1 MMAIRPGP
9 IARFSG
15 LIGATCLALF
25 SASAP
30 AAAPAS
36 GTASFEWDLT
46 DLYPSTAA
54 WSEALEHTHDAAQHL
69 EMYRG
74 TLGQNAAALLSAL
87 DALSAVRKDSARI
100 SMFAQLQSDSNLLDA
115 AAHDRL
121 QQAQVLGTLVDE
133 QSAWVAPEIVALGA
147 ERVQAM
153 ESELPELARRFDHFL
168 DNTQRAAPHTLS
180 PELETILAQVG
191 TILQQPGTTHG
202 LLGDGELP
210 FPTVLLSTG
219 TKVRLDEP
227 NYEKYRTSAVRADR
241 QRVFD
246 AFWGLHKSFEGTLGN
261 LQAEQVM
268 GDVFSARTRHF
279 DNSIQAAL
287 FADNL
292 PESVYRTLVSET
304 HAALPTLH
312 RYLRLRK
319 RLLGISGA
327 LEYFDGYAPLFASSA
342 EPRFSIQSAQRL
354 TLAALEPLGDAYLEQ
369 LRQGFAGHWM
379 SAYPRQGK
387 TSGGYTAGDA
397 YDVHPYLLLNH
408 TGEYESLSAFAHE
421 WGHAMHTVMAD
432 RTQPFEKS
440 DYSLFI
446 AETAAI
452 TNELLLNDYM
462 VAHAKDKNEK
472 LYYLAQ
478 ALESIRTTYF
488 RQVQF
493 AEFELAMHEAFE
505 QGHALSGDSLSQMYC
520 TILKRYYG
528 EAEGIMRIR
537 PDYCLEWSY
546 VSHFYEDFYVFKYA
560 TSIAGAAYFAEA
572 IHSEGAVA
580 RDRFLTLLRAGG
592 SDYPYP
598 LYVQAGAD
606 LATPGPYRALMA
618 RMNRLIDEIEQ
629 LQRTQ

>member
-1 MMAIRPGP
+1 MHARRRCVSLFFWLPGV
-9 IARFSG
+9 AA
-15 LIGATCLALF
+15 LVCLT
-25 SASAP
+25 AP
-30 AAAPAS
+30 AQPATPAATSAA
-36 GTASFEWDLT
+36 TDWDLT

-54 WSEALEHTHDAAQHL
+54 WSEALEQTRSAARHL
-69 EMYRG
+69 EAFRG
-74 TLGQNAAALLSAL
+74 TLGQSASALFTAL
-87 DALSAVRKDSARI
+87 DAVSAVRKDASRI
-100 SMFAQLQSDSNLLDA
+100 AMYAQLQSDSNLLDA
-115 AAHDRL
+115 GARSRL
-121 QQAQVLGTLVDE
+121 QQAQLLGTLVDT
-133 QSAWVAPEIVALGA
+133 QSAWIAPEIVALGA
-147 ERVQAM
+147 ERVQALG
-153 ESELPELARRFDHFL
+153 SQNPELARRFDHYL
-168 DNTQRAAPHTLS
+168 DNTLRAAPHTLS
-180 PELETILAQVG
+180 PELEDVLAQAG

-210 FPTVLLSTG
+210 FPAVQLSTG

-227 NYEKYRTSAVRADR
+227 NYEKYRASAVRADR

-268 GDVFSARTRHF
+268 GDVFSAHTRHF
-279 DNSIQAAL
+279 DNSLQSAL

-312 RYLRLRK
+312 RYLRLRR
-319 RLLGISGA
+319 RLLGISGP
-327 LEYFDGYAPLFASSA
+327 LEYFDSYAPLFATSS
-342 EPRFSIQSAQRL
+342 EPRFSVQAAQRL

-397 YDVHPYLLLNH
+397 FDVHPYLLLNH

-432 RTQPFEKS
+432 RAQPFEKS

-462 VAHAKDKNEK
+462 VAHAKAENEK
-472 LYYLAQ
+472 LYYLGQ

-505 QGHALSGDSLSQMYC
+505 QGQALSGESLSRMYC
-520 TILKRYYG
+520 TILRKYYG
-528 EAEGIMRIR
+528 EAEGIMKIR

-572 IHSEGAVA
+572 IHSEGPPA
-580 RDRFLTLLRAGG
+580 RERFLALLRAGG

-606 LATPGPYRALMA
+606 LATPGPYRALVA
-618 RMNRLIDEIEQ
+618 RMNRLMDEIEQ
-629 LQRTQ
+629 LQRPR

>member
-1 MMAIRPGP
+1 MCAARHSLSLRCWLPG
-9 IARFSG
+9 I
-15 LIGATCLALF
+15 LALALL
-25 SASAP
+25 SGQALCAAPPP
-30 AAAPAS
+30 AAVSAD
-36 GTASFEWDLT
+36 WDLT
-46 DLYPSTAA
+46 DLYPNTAA
-54 WSEALEHTHDAAQHL
+54 WSEALEHTRSAAQHL
-69 EMYRG
+69 DTYRG
-74 TLGQNAAALLSAL
+74 TLAQNATALFTAL
-87 DALSAVRKDSARI
+87 DAVSNVRKDSRRLA
-100 SMFAQLQSDSNLLDA
+100 MYAQLQADSNLLDA
-115 AAHDRL
+115 AARNRL
-121 QQAQVLGTLVDE
+121 QQAQVLSTLLEE
-133 QSAWVAPEIVALGA
+133 QSAWLAPEIVALGTD
-147 ERVQAM
+147 RVHAM
-153 ESELPELARRFDHFL
+153 EAEQPEFTRRFDHSV
-168 DNTQRAAPHTLS
+168 DNTLRAAPHTLS
-180 PELETILAQVG
+180 PELEAVLAQAG

-202 LLGDGELP
+202 LLSDGELP
-210 FPTVLLSTG
+210 FPTVMLSTG
-219 TKVRLDEP
+219 IKVRLDEP
-227 NYEKYRTSAVRADR
+227 SYEKYRSSAVRADR
-241 QRVFD
+241 QLVFD
-246 AFWGLHKSFEGTLGN
+246 AFWGLHKSFQGTLGN

-319 RLLGISGA
+319 RLLGISGP
-327 LEYFDGYAPLFASSA
+327 LEYFDGYAPLFASSP
-342 EPRFSIQSAQRL
+342 EPRFGLQDAKRL
-354 TLAALEPLGDAYLEQ
+354 TLAALEPLGDAYLDQ

-387 TSGGYTAGDA
+387 TSGGYTATDA

-432 RTQPFEKS
+432 RAQPFEKS

-462 VAHAKDKNEK
+462 VAHAKDRNEK
-472 LYYLAQ
+472 LYFLGQ

-505 QGHALSGDSLSQMYC
+505 QGRALTGDSLSQLYC
-520 TILKRYYG
+520 TILKKYYG
-528 EAEGIMRIR
+528 EAEGIMKIR

-572 IHSEGAVA
+572 IHSEGAAA
-580 RDRFLTLLRAGG
+580 RDRFLTMLRAGG

-618 RMNRLIDEIEQ
+618 RMNRLMDEIEQ
-629 LQRTQ
+629 LQRPH

>member
-1 MMAIRPGP
+1 
-9 IARFSG
+9 
-15 LIGATCLALF
+15 
-25 SASAP
+25 
-30 AAAPAS
+30 
-36 GTASFEWDLT
+36 
-46 DLYPSTAA
+46 
-54 WSEALEHTHDAAQHL
+54 
-69 EMYRG
+69 
-74 TLGQNAAALLSAL
+74 LS
-87 DALSAVRKDSARI
+87 
-100 SMFAQLQSDSNLLDA
+100 
-115 AAHDRL
+115 
-121 QQAQVLGTLVDE
+121 
-133 QSAWVAPEIVALGA
+133 
-147 ERVQAM
+147 
-153 ESELPELARRFDHFL
+153 
-168 DNTQRAAPHTLS
+168 
-180 PELETILAQVG
+180 
-191 TILQQPGTTHG
+191 
-202 LLGDGELP
+202 DGELP
-210 FPTVLLSTG
+210 FPTVTLSTG

-227 NYEKYRTSAVRADR
+227 AYEKYRTSAVRADR

-319 RLLGISGA
+319 RLLGISGP

-342 EPRFSIQSAQRL
+342 EPKFSVQAAQRL

-387 TSGGYTAGDA
+387 TSGGYTATDA
-397 YDVHPYLLLNH
+397 YDAHPYLLLNH

-432 RTQPFEKS
+432 RAQPFEKS

-462 VAHAKDKNEK
+462 VAHAKDQNEK
-472 LYYLAQ
+472 LYYLGQ

-505 QGHALSGDSLSQMYC
+505 QGQALSGDSLSQMYC
-520 TILKRYYG
+520 TILKKYYG
-528 EAEGIMRIR
+528 
-537 PDYCLEWSY
+537 
-546 VSHFYEDFYVFKYA
+546 HFYEDFYVFKYA

-572 IHSEGAVA
+572 IHSEGPAA
-580 RDRFLTLLRAGG
+580 RDRFLAMLRAGG

-618 RMNRLIDEIEQ
+618 RMNRLMDEIEQ
-629 LQRTQ
+629 LQRTH

>member
-1 MMAIRPGP
+1 MVSRLSSVSLFRCLVA
-9 IARFSG
+9 A
-15 LIGATCLALF
+15 ACLALVG
-25 SASAP
+25 AP
-30 AAAPAS
+30 ALPAAPPPANAA
-36 GTASFEWDLT
+36 TDWDLT
-46 DLYPSTAA
+46 DLYPNTAT
-54 WSEALEHTHDAAQHL
+54 WTEALEHTRSVAQHL
-69 EMYRG
+69 DSYRG
-74 TLGQNAAALLSAL
+74 TLGQNAAALFTAL
-87 DALSAVRKDSARI
+87 DAVSAVRKDSSRI
-100 SMFAQLQSDSNLLDA
+100 AMYAQLQSDSDLLDA
-115 AAHDRL
+115 AARNRL

-133 QSAWVAPEIVALGA
+133 RSAWIAPEIIAIGA

-153 ESELPELARRFDHFL
+153 ETELPELAQRFDHFL
-168 DNTQRAAPHTLS
+168 DNTLRAAPHTLS
-180 PELETILAQVG
+180 PELEAILAQAG

-202 LLGDGELP
+202 LLSDGELP
-210 FPTVLLSTG
+210 FPTVTLSTG

-227 NYEKYRTSAVRADR
+227 AYEKYRTSAVRADR

-319 RLLGISGA
+319 RLLGISGP

-342 EPRFSIQSAQRL
+342 EPKFSVQAAQRL

-387 TSGGYTAGDA
+387 TSGGYTATDA
-397 YDVHPYLLLNH
+397 YDAHPYLLLNH

-432 RTQPFEKS
+432 RAQPFEKS

-462 VAHAKDKNEK
+462 VAHAKDQNEK
-472 LYYLAQ
+472 LYNLGQ

-505 QGHALSGDSLSQMYC
+505 QGQALSGDSLSQMYC
-520 TILKRYYG
+520 TILKKYYG
-528 EAEGIMRIR
+528 EAEGIMTIR
-537 PDYCLEWSY
+537 PNYCLEWSY

-572 IHSEGAVA
+572 IHSEGPAA
-580 RDRFLTLLRAGG
+580 RDRFLAMLRAGG

-618 RMNRLIDEIEQ
+618 RMNRLMDEIEQ
-629 LQRTQ
+629 LQRTH

>member
-1 MMAIRPGP
+1 MFAHRRSVSLLSWLPGMV
-9 IARFSG
+9 
-15 LIGATCLALF
+15 CLAGLT
-25 SASAP
+25 AP
-30 AAAPAS
+30 ALPATPPS
-36 GTASFEWDLT
+36 GNVATDWDLT
-46 DLYPSTAA
+46 DLYPNTAA
-54 WSEALEHTHDAAQHL
+54 WTEALEHTRSAAQHL
-69 EMYRG
+69 ESLRG
-74 TLGQNAAALLSAL
+74 TLGQNATALFTAL
-87 DALSAVRKDSARI
+87 DEVSAVRKDSARI
-100 SMFAQLQSDSNLLDA
+100 ATYAQLQSDSNLLDA
-115 AAHDRL
+115 GARNRL
-121 QQAQVLGTLVDE
+121 QQAQVLGTLVDA
-133 QSAWVAPEIVALGA
+133 QTAWIAPEIVALSG
-147 ERVQAM
+147 EHVQAM
-153 ESELPELARRFDHFL
+153 ESQNAELTRRFDHYL
-168 DNTQRAAPHTLS
+168 DNTLRAAPHTLS
-180 PELETILAQVG
+180 PELEDVLAQAG

-202 LLGDGELP
+202 LLSDGELP

-227 NYEKYRTSAVRADR
+227 NYEKYRASAVRADR
-241 QRVFD
+241 QLVFD

-279 DNSIQAAL
+279 DNSLQSAL

-319 RLLGISGA
+319 RLLGISGP
-327 LEYFDGYAPLFASSA
+327 LEYFDAYAPLFATSS
-342 EPRFSIQSAQRL
+342 EPKFSVQAAQRL
-354 TLAALEPLGDAYLEQ
+354 TLAALEPLGEAYLDQ

-379 SAYPRQGK
+379 SAYPHQGK
-387 TSGGYTAGDA
+387 TSGGYTATDA

-432 RTQPFEKS
+432 NTQPFEKS

-462 VAHAKDKNEK
+462 VAHAKDQNEK
-472 LYYLAQ
+472 LYYLGQ

-505 QGHALSGDSLSQMYC
+505 QGQALSGDSLSQMYC
-520 TILKRYYG
+520 TILKKYYG
-528 EAEGIMRIR
+528 EAEGIMKIR

-572 IHSEGAVA
+572 IHSEGPAA
-580 RDRFLTLLRAGG
+580 RDRFLTMLRAGG

-618 RMNRLIDEIEQ
+618 RMNRMMDEIEQ
-629 LQRTQ
+629 LQRAR

>member
-1 MMAIRPGP
+1 MIFRHSPNSLLP
-9 IARFSG
+9 CLLIAVSLASFSVLG
-15 LIGATCLALF
+15 LPAT
-25 SASAP
+25 P
-30 AAAPAS
+30 APAS
-36 GTASFEWDLT
+36 AATDWDLT
-46 DLYPSTAA
+46 DLYSNTAA
-54 WSEALEHTHDAAQHL
+54 WSEALERTRSGAQQL
-69 EMYRG
+69 ASYRG
-74 TLGQNAAALLSAL
+74 TLGQSAAALFTAL
-87 DALSAVRKDSARI
+87 NAVSAVRKDSARLA
-100 SMFAQLQSDSNLLDA
+100 MYAQLQSDSNLLDA
-115 AAHDRL
+115 AAHNRL

-133 QSAWVAPEIVALGA
+133 QTAWIAPEIVALGTV
-147 ERVQAM
+147 RVQAM
-153 ESELPELARRFDHFL
+153 QSEQPQLAQRFDHYL
-168 DNTQRAAPHTLS
+168 DNTLRAAAHTLS
-180 PELETILAQVG
+180 PELEAVLAQVG

-210 FPTVLLSTG
+210 FPTVTLSTG

-227 NYEKYRTSAVRADR
+227 AYEKYRTSAVRADR

-292 PESVYRTLVSET
+292 PETVYRTLVSET

-319 RLLGISGA
+319 RLLGISGP
-327 LEYFDGYAPLFASSA
+327 LEYFDGYAPMFASSA
-342 EPRFSIQSAQRL
+342 EPKFSVQAAQRL
-354 TLAALEPLGDAYLEQ
+354 TLAALEPLGDAYVEQ
-369 LRQGFAGHWM
+369 LRQGFAGRWM
-379 SAYPRQGK
+379 SAYPRPGK
-387 TSGGYTAGDA
+387 TSGGYTATDA

-432 RTQPFEKS
+432 RAQPFEKS

-472 LYYLAQ
+472 LYYLGQ

-505 QGHALSGDSLSQMYC
+505 HGQALSGDSLSQMYC
-520 TILKRYYG
+520 TILKKYYG
-528 EAEGIMRIR
+528 EAEGIMKIR

-572 IHSEGAVA
+572 IHAEGAAA
-580 RDRFLTLLRAGG
+580 RDRFLTMLRAGG

-606 LATPGPYRALMA
+606 LATAAPYRALMA
-618 RMNRLIDEIEQ
+618 RMNRLMDQIEQ
-629 LQRTQ
+629 LQRTP